1 MKRVKHKEACE
12 TFPMFHAL
20 SAFHALH
27 AFPGCPCRT
36 FLLQYILKRYVMDRM
51 TELIGIL
58 NEASLAYYQKGVEI
72 MPNIEYDRLYDELL
86 LLEKETGIILPD
98 SPTQNVG
105 VKVVSELP
113 KERHASPMLSLD
125 KTKSVGDLSSWL
137 SGHEGVLSWKLD
149 GLTVVLTY
157 EGGRLL
163 KAVTRGNG
171 EIGEVITGNAM
182 NFDNV
187 PKKIPYEGRLTLRGE
202 AIITYSD
209 FEKINAEIPDE
220 GAKYKNPR
228 NLCSGSVR
236 QLDPKVTGERH
247 VKCIIFSLVSAEGR
261 SEDSFEE
268 ADGQLSLFAAE
279 PKETESEIPD
289 TFTERFAWLSGQGFE
304 VVEHVPVD
312 EKNIFDAVRAFK
324 EKIAGNDFPSDGLV
338 LSFNDIAYGES
349 LGRTAKFPRNAIA
362 FKWQDETAE
371 TTLREVE
378 WSASRTGLINPV
390 AIFDPVELEGTTVTR
405 ASVHNVSIVEELA
418 LGIGDRITVYK
429 ANMIIPQIADNLT
442 KSGNLPVPGTCPVC
456 GAETEIRKDNDARY
470 LYCLN
475 PSCPAKKIKSFELM
489 VSRDALNMEGL
500 SEATLERFIEE
511 RFLREYRDLFRLS
524 GFRSEIAALPGFGE
538 KSADN
543 LIAASEKARETDLYR
558 FLYGLGIPGIGLAG
572 AKLICRYFDNDY
584 EAIKAADVETLS
596 GIEKIGPV
604 LSGNFVQFFRDE
616 EKRAAAD
623 RLFAELTIRPAE
635 DVTGQKFAGLTFVIT
650 GDVHVFQ
657 NRREVEALI
666 ESLGGKCAGSVSK
679 KTSYLIN
686 NDALSGSTKNKK
698 ARELGIPILTEEE
711 FIQMT
716 EAE

>member
-1 MKRVKHKEACE
+1 
-12 TFPMFHAL
+12 
-20 SAFHALH
+20 
-27 AFPGCPCRT
+27 
-36 FLLQYILKRYVMDRM
+36 MDRM
-51 TELIGIL
+51 TELIRIL

-125 KTKSVGDLSSWL
+125 KTKSVEDLSSWL

-187 PKKIPYEGRLTLRGE
+187 PKRIPYEGRLTLRGE

-209 FEKINAEIPDE
+209 FERINAEIPDE

-236 QLDPKVTGERH
+236 QLDPKVTKERH
-247 VKCIIFSLVSAEGR
+247 VKCIIFSLVSAE
-261 SEDSFEE
+261 D
-268 ADGQLSLFAAE
+268 
-279 PKETESEIPD
+279 EIPGS
-289 TFTERFAWLSGQGFE
+289 FTERFAWLSGQGFE

-312 EKNIFDAVRAFK
+312 EKSIFDAVRVFK

-429 ANMIIPQIADNLT
+429 ANMIIPQIAENLT
-442 KSGNLPVPGTCPVC
+442 KSGSLPVPGTCPVC

-543 LIAASEKARETDLYR
+543 LIAASEKARETDLFR
-558 FLYGLGIPGIGLAG
+558 FLFGLGIPGIGLAG
-572 AKLICRYFDNDY
+572 AKLICRYFHNDY
-584 EAIKAADVETLS
+584 EAIKAADEETLS

-604 LSGNFVQFFRDE
+604 LSGNFVRFFRDE

-635 DVTGQKFAGLTFVIT
+635 DVTGQEKFAGLTFVIT